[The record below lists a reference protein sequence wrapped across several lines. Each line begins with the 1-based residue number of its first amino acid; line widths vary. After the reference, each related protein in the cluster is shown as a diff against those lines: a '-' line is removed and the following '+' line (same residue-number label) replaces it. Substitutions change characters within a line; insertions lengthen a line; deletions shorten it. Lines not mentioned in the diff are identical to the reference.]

1 MSVDE
6 EETSSKRGAESAG
19 GPKLPFVRF
28 LPLILLAAAIA
39 GFFVLGLD
47 KYLTFDALRENR
59 TTLGTFVAEQGVI
72 AVALYIAI
80 YTISVALSVP
90 GASILT
96 IAGGLLFGQWFG
108 SVYVVFGATMG
119 AVGVFLIAKT
129 ALGDALRRRA
139 GPAMRKMEAGFQE
152 NALSYL
158 LVLRLIP
165 LFPFF
170 LVNIVP
176 AFLGVKLRTYAVG
189 TFIGIIPG
197 SFVYATVGAGLGS
210 IFEQN
215 DEFSLS
221 GVLTPEITAAL
232 VGLAV
237 LALLPV
243 AYKKFR
249 KSKN

>member
-6 EETSSKRGAESAG
+6 EKISSELE
-19 GPKLPFVRF
+19 PKSPFVRF
-28 LPLILLAAAIA
+28 LPLIILAAAIA
-39 GFFVLGLD
+39 GFFALGLD

-59 TTLGTFVAEQGVI
+59 ATLAAFVAEQGVI

-80 YTISVALSVP
+80 YAASVALSVP

-108 SVYVVFGATMG
+108 SVYAVFGATLG
-119 AVGVFLIAKT
+119 AIGVFLIAKT

-139 GPAMRKMEAGFQE
+139 GPSMRKMEAGFQE

-176 AFLGVKLRTYAVG
+176 AFLGVKLRTYAIG

-210 IFEQN
+210 IFDQN
-215 DEFSLS
+215 DEFTVT
-221 GVLTPEITAAL
+221 GILTPETTAAL
-232 VGLAV
+232 VGLGV

-249 KSKN
+249 KPED